1 MSAVGQT
8 PLQRWGKDGGK
19 LSQQPPLLPSLWT
32 EVSANK
38 AVLRDQNDSD
48 TVFRGE

>member
-8 PLQRWGKDGGK
+8 PLQRRGRDDAK
-19 LSQQPPLLPSLWT
+19 LSQQPTFLPSLWT
-32 EVSANK
+32 EASANRDG
-38 AVLRDQNDSD
+38 LRDQNDSD